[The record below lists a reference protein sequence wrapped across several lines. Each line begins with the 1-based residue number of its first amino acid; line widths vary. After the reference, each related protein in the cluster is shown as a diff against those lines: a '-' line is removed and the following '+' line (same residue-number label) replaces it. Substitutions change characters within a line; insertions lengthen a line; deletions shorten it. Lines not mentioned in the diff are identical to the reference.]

1 MARSR
6 PSALLFLV
14 GLAAMIVSVS
24 ALIGPPAIEALG
36 NVEFRWVFVIA
47 AIVIGLTL
55 LVAPSRKKN

>member
-1 MARSR
+1 
-6 PSALLFLV
+6 
-14 GLAAMIVSVS
+14 MIVSVS